1 MCKRSREKV
10 SEVKASQLV
19 YISHP
24 DAVAWVIETAARAVE

>member
-1 MCKRSREKV
+1 MYKPSRAKV
-10 SEVKASQLV
+10 SEVKPSHLV